1 MSTEKKPLRAPP
13 GEAESR
19 QAVSADRVYAQ
30 VESDLLADS
39 SAQQPG
45 VLVGIPAYNEAN
57 TIESVVAD
65 ALAYADEVVVV
76 DDGSSDETAQ
86 LAKAAG
92 ATVIVHPEN
101 RGYGATIQ
109 TLFTRAHETGAS
121 YLVTL
126 DGDAQHDVS
135 DISTLV
141 EACDDSDASVV
152 IASRFLGGSR
162 SSIPLYR
169 QFGLAVVNGLSNLA
183 IRLRGGSTTISDT
196 QSGFRAYD
204 ATAIE
209 TVADAEN
216 IGLGMDASLDI
227 LFHVVSHGHSI
238 AEVPTTINYNVEGS
252 STHNPFIHGFSL
264 IRSIAVEFT
273 RMRE

>member
-1 MSTEKKPLRAPP
+1 MSTEKKPLRSPR
-13 GEAESR
+13 GEAEPS
-19 QAVSADRVYAQ
+19 QAVSPDRVYAQ
-30 VESDLLADS
+30 VESNLPADS
-39 SAQQPG
+39 SVQHPG
-45 VLVGIPAYNEAN
+45 VLVGIPAYNEAS
-57 TIESVVAD
+57 TIESVVTD
-65 ALAYADEVVVV
+65 ALVYADDVVVV
-76 DDGSSDETAQ
+76 DDGSTDETAK

-109 TLFTRAHETGAS
+109 TLFTRARESESA

-135 DISTLV
+135 DISTLI

-152 IASRFLGGSR
+152 IASRFLGESR
-162 SSIPLYR
+162 SDIPLYR
-169 QFGLAVVNGLSNLA
+169 QFGLAVINTLSNLA
-183 IRLRGGSTTISDT
+183 IRLRGGSTAISDT

-204 ATAIE
+204 ANAIE
-209 TVADAEN
+209 TVADAES

-238 AEVPTTINYNVEGS
+238 AEVPTTINYNVDES
-252 STHNPFIHGFSL
+252 STHNPVIHGFTL

-273 RMRE
+273 RLRE